1 MEDNRLPYVAK
12 GHRRLRRGVLAALA
26 ATTAAALAAC
36 GPATGGPAQG
46 AGNGPG
52 KGTLTIG
59 VSLSLTGDFADPG
72 KAAKRGYDLWVSD
85 VNARGGVLGRKVSLK
100 VVDDTSNPN
109 QVTTNYTNLITKDK
123 VDLVIGPYS
132 SLLTIPASQVAKR
145 YGYAFLEPAGG
156 GPKVFAQHLDN
167 LFFVQPAAIVKQ
179 GDIFVDYL
187 LSLPPAKRPK
197 TAAYASL
204 DDPFAAPLADNVR
217 KRLEAA
223 GIKTVYA
230 QTYPDNLTDLS
241 PVIAKVAAA
250 KPDLLVSGT
259 QSEDAYAQVKA
270 MIQLGFN
277 PHWLFVSNGA
287 NNPVEFPDKVGE
299 ENTEGIFTT
308 GDWFAGS
315 QQPGAP
321 GFVKAYLAKYGG
333 QEKDID
339 TTSAEAYSVG
349 SLIEQVGKKTGK
361 LDNETLISALHS
373 GTWRTP
379 VGDLSWDANGEP
391 KGHYTLV
398 QWQKHRLTPVYPA
411 GTAAAAPLTA
421 KPAWGE

>member
-1 MEDNRLPYVAK
+1 MV
-12 GHRRLRRGVLAALA
+12 RRPGWRRRGVFAALA
-26 ATTAAALAAC
+26 VTTATALAAC
-36 GPATGGPAQG
+36 GPATGGPTQTAGDG
-46 AGNGPG
+46 AG
-52 KGTLTIG
+52 KDMLTIG

-72 KAAKRGYDLWVSD
+72 KAAKRGYDLWTAD
-85 VNARGGVLGRKVSLK
+85 VNARGGVLGRKVSVK
-100 VVDDTSNPN
+100 IVDDTSNPN

-123 VDLVIGPYS
+123 VDLVVGPYS

-179 GDIFVDYL
+179 GDIFVDHL
-187 LSLPPAKRPK
+187 LSLPAAKRPK

-230 QTYPDNLTDLS
+230 QTYPDNLTDLT
-241 PVIAKVAAA
+241 PVISKVAAA
-250 KPDLLVSGT
+250 KPDLLVAGT

-277 PHWLFVSNGA
+277 PRWMFVSNGA
-287 NNPVEFPDKVGE
+287 NNPVEFPDKVGAD
-299 ENTEGIFTT
+299 NTEGIFTT
-308 GDWFAGS
+308 GDWYAGS
-315 QQPGAP
+315 KQPGAAE
-321 GFVKAYLAKYGG
+321 FVKAYLAKYGG
-333 QEKDID
+333 KETDID

-349 SLIEQVGKKTGK
+349 ALIEEVAKKTGK
-361 LDNETLISALHS
+361 VDNKTIISALHS
-373 GTWRTP
+373 GTWKTP

-398 QWQKHRLTPVYPA
+398 QWQKHRLTPVYPKDV
-411 GTAAAAPLTA
+411 AAAAPVDT

>member
-1 MEDNRLPYVAK
+1 MVR
-12 GHRRLRRGVLAALA
+12 GHRWRHRGVLAALA
-26 ATTAAALAAC
+26 ATTAVALAAC

-46 AGNGPG
+46 VGKGPG
-52 KGTLTIG
+52 KDTLTIG

-109 QVTTNYTNLITKDK
+109 QVTTNYTNLITKDR
-123 VDLVIGPYS
+123 VDLVAGPFS

-187 LSLPPAKRPK
+187 LSLPSAKRPK

-223 GIKTVYA
+223 GVKTVYA
-230 QTYPDNLTDLS
+230 QTYPDNLTDLT
-241 PVIAKVAAA
+241 PVITKVAAA
-250 KPDLLVSGT
+250 KPDLVIAGT

-277 PHWLFVSNGA
+277 PRWLFMSNGA

-299 ENTEGIFTT
+299 NSTEGIFTT

-315 QQPGAP
+315 QQAGAP
-321 GFVKAYLAKYGG
+321 EFVKAYLAKYGG
-333 QEKDID
+333 AETDID
-339 TTSAEAYSVG
+339 PTSAEAYSVG
-349 SLIEQVGKKTGK
+349 TLIEQVAKKTGK
-361 LDNETLISALHS
+361 IDNETIISALHS
-373 GTWRTP
+373 GTWQTP

-398 QWQKHRLTPVYPA
+398 QWQKHRLTPVYPDDV
-411 GTAAAAPLTA
+411 AAAEPLTA

>member
-1 MEDNRLPYVAK
+1 M
-12 GHRRLRRGVLAALA
+12 AALA
-26 ATTAAALAAC
+26 AATAAALAAC

-46 AGNGPG
+46 AGDGPG

-72 KAAKRGYDLWVSD
+72 KAAKRGYDLWASD

-197 TAAYASL
+197 TAAFASL

-230 QTYPDNLTDLS
+230 QTYPDNLTDLT

-277 PHWLFVSNGA
+277 PRWLFVSNGA

-299 ENTEGIFTT
+299 DNTEGIFTT

-333 QEKDID
+333 QENDID

-349 SLIEQVGKKTGK
+349 TLIEQVAKKTGK

-411 GTAAAAPLTA
+411 GTAAAGPLTA

>member
-1 MEDNRLPYVAK
+1 M
-12 GHRRLRRGVLAALA
+12 A
-26 ATTAAALAAC
+26 ATTAVGLAAC

-46 AGNGPG
+46 AGDGAG
-52 KGTLTIG
+52 KDTLTIG

-85 VNARGGVLGRKVSLK
+85 VNARGGVLGRKVTLK

-123 VDLVIGPYS
+123 VDLVVGPYS

-167 LFFVQPAAIVKQ
+167 LFFVQPAAIVRQ

-187 LSLPPAKRPK
+187 LSLPAAKRPR

-230 QTYPDNLTDLS
+230 QIYPDNLTDLT
-241 PVIAKVAAA
+241 PVITKVAAA

-299 ENTEGIFTT
+299 DNTEGIFTT

-315 QQPGAP
+315 RQPGAP
-321 GFVKAYLAKYGG
+321 AFVKAYLAKYGG
-333 QEKDID
+333 SETGID

-349 SLIEQVGKKTGK
+349 TLIEQVAKKTGK
-361 LDNETLISALHS
+361 VDNQTLVSTLHS
-373 GTWRTP
+373 GTWPTP
-379 VGDLSWDANGEP
+379 IGDLSWDANGEP
-391 KGHYTLV
+391 KSHYTLV

-411 GTAAAAPLTA
+411 DVAAVEPVTA